1 LKTKKK
7 ASEKI
12 LHPQTLAE
20 LIQKASPLQLRNI
33 YKEQVTVKLNLI
45 ERTGSI
51 QFRYFYPEDCRFI
64 SLLT

>member
-33 YKEQVTVKLNLI
+33 YKEQVTVKLNLV
-45 ERTGSI
+45 ERTGRLQI
-51 QFRYFYPEDCRFI
+51 KYFYPEACWFDF
-64 SLLT
+64 SY